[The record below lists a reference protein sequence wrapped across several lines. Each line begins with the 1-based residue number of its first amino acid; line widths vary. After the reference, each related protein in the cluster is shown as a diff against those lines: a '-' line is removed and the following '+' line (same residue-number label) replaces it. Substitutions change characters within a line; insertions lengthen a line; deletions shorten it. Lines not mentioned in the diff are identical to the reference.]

1 MFYIIYNILNSID
14 TILEKSNSKY
24 INSTLDNFIDNLKFQ
39 LNELKNIEKLD
50 KLPKNTQFIVD
61 RFEGNFAV
69 CEEIT
74 TQNMFNIPKFELEN
88 NIKSGD
94 VIHLENNLYVLN
106 KELTK
111 LNYENSKKM
120 LDGLYKK

>member
-74 TQNMFNIPKFELEN
+74 TQNMFNIPKFKLEN

-106 KELTK
+106 KELTT